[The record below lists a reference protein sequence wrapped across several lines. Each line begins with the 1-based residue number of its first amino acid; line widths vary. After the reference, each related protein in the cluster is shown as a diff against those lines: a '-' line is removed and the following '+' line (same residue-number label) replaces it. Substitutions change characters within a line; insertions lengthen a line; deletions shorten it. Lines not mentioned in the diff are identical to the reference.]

1 MSTIDLRPSVPFMTI
16 EGKSIIAQA
25 TVDFSKTPA
34 KDEDI
39 IKVLR
44 LPKGAIVEQVSLI
57 VHTTEADVQISAG
70 IESDTDAFLAV
81 EALTDIKAD
90 NNAGTADGAYMTATP
105 VFIPAD
111 DSLCLELD
119 VEDAVAA
126 VVSVVCKYHVVAKT
140 FMS

>member
-16 EGKSIIAQA
+16 EGKGIIAQA

-34 KDEDI
+34 AKGDI

-44 LPKGAIVEQVSLI
+44 LPKGALVEQVSLI
-57 VHTTEADVQISAG
+57 VHTTEATVQVCVG
-70 IESDTDAFLAV
+70 IESNTNNFITTKT
-81 EALTDIKAD
+81 LTNIKAN
-90 NNAGTADGAYMTATP
+90 NNAGTADGAVMTVTP
-105 VFIPAD
+105 KFIPAN
-111 DSLCLELD
+111 DSLCLEI
-119 VEDAVAA
+119 DAKDAKAA

>member
-34 KDEDI
+34 EDGDV

-57 VHTTEADVQISAG
+57 VHTTEADVEVSAG
-70 IESDTDAFLAV
+70 IESDTDAFLTV
-81 EALTDIKAD
+81 EALEDIKAD
-90 NNAGTADGAYMTATP
+90 NDAGTPDGAYMTATP

>member
-34 KDEDI
+34 AKGDI

-57 VHTTEADVQISAG
+57 VHTTEATVKVSAG
-70 IESDTDAFLAV
+70 IESDTDAFLALK
-81 EALTDIKAD
+81 ALTDIK
-90 NNAGTADGAYMTATP
+90 AGTADGAYMTATP
-105 VFIPAD
+105 KFIPAN

-119 VEDAVAA
+119 AAGAAAA

>member
-34 KDEDI
+34 ADGDVV
-39 IKVLR
+39 KVLR
-44 LPKGAIVEQVSLI
+44 LPKGAIVEQVSLV
-57 VHTTEADVQISAG
+57 VHTTEATVKVSAG
-70 IESDTDAFLAV
+70 TESDTDAFLV
-81 EALTDIKAD
+81 MKALTAIKAN

-105 VFIPAD
+105 AFIPAD

-119 VEDAVAA
+119 VANAASA

>member
-1 MSTIDLRPSVPFMTI
+1 MATIDLRPSVPFMTI
-16 EGKSIIAQA
+16 EGKSIIAQT

-34 KDEDI
+34 KDGDV
-39 IKVLR
+39 IKVFR

-57 VHTTEADVQISAG
+57 VHKTEASVKVSAG
-70 IESDTDAFLAV
+70 IESDTDAFLALK
-81 EALTDIKAD
+81 ALTGIKA
-90 NNAGTADGAYMTATP
+90 NNYAGTAEGAYMTATP
-105 VFIPAD
+105 KFIAAN

-119 VEDAVAA
+119 VADADAA

>member
-1 MSTIDLRPSVPFMTI
+1 MSIIDLRPSVPFMTI

-34 KDEDI
+34 AKGDI

-44 LPKGAIVEQVSLI
+44 LPKGALIEQVSLI
-57 VHTTEADVQISAG
+57 VHTTEATVQVSVG
-70 IESDTDAFLAV
+70 TESDTKNIIAMKVLT
-81 EALTDIKAD
+81 ALKAN
-90 NNAGTADGAYMTATP
+90 NNAGTADGAFVTVIP
-105 VFIPAD
+105 KFIPAN

-119 VEDAVAA
+119 KEDAKAA

>member
-1 MSTIDLRPSVPFMTI
+1 MATIDLRPSVPFMTI
-16 EGKSIIAQA
+16 EGKSIIAQ
-25 TVDFSKTPA
+25 TTIDFSKTPA
-34 KDEDI
+34 ADADV

-57 VHTTEADVQISAG
+57 VHTTEATVQICAG
-70 IESDTDAFLAV
+70 IESDTDAFLALK
-81 EALTDIKAD
+81 ALTGIKAD

-105 VFIPAD
+105 VFIPAN

-119 VEDAVAA
+119 VADAKAA
-126 VVSVVCKYHVVAKT
+126 VVSVVCKYHIAAKT

>member
-34 KDEDI
+34 AKGDV

-57 VHTTEADVQISAG
+57 VHTTEATVKVCAG
-70 IESDTDAFLAV
+70 IESDTDALIASKV
-81 EALTDIKAD
+81 LTTIKAN
-90 NNAGTADGAYMTATP
+90 NNAGTADGAFMTATP
-105 VFIPAD
+105 KFIPAN
-111 DSLCLELD
+111 DSLCLQLD
-119 VEDAVAA
+119 AANAAAA

>member
-57 VHTTEADVQISAG
+57 VHTTEATVEVSVG
-70 IESDTDAFLAV
+70 TESNTAAFLAV
-81 EALTDIKAD
+81 EALTDIKAN

-105 VFIPAD
+105 AFIPAD

>member
-34 KDEDI
+34 VKEDV

-57 VHTTEADVQISAG
+57 VHKTESTTKVSAG
-70 IESDTDAFLAV
+70 IESDTDAFLV
-81 EALTDIKAD
+81 LKALTDIKAND
-90 NNAGTADGAYMTATP
+90 NAGTAEGAYMTATP
-105 VFIPAD
+105 KFIPAN
-111 DSLCLELD
+111 DSLCLE
-119 VEDAVAA
+119 VDAAA
-126 VVSVVCKYHVVAKT
+126 AASVVSVVCKYHVVAKT

>member
-34 KDEDI
+34 ANGDV

-57 VHTTEADVQISAG
+57 VHTTEATVKVSVG
-70 IESDTDAFLAV
+70 IESDTANIIAMR
-81 EALTDIKAD
+81 ALTDIKAN
-90 NNAGTADGAYMTATP
+90 NNAGTADGAYMTAIP
-105 VFIPAD
+105 KFIPAN
-111 DSLCLELD
+111 DSICLKLG
-119 VEDAVAA
+119 VADAAAA
-126 VVSVVCKYHVVAKT
+126 VISVVCKYHVVAKT

>member
-34 KDEDI
+34 ANGDV

-44 LPKGAIVEQVSLI
+44 FPKGAIVERVSLI
-57 VHTTEADVQISAG
+57 VHTTEATVQVCAG
-70 IESDTDAFLAV
+70 IESDTDNFIAPK
-81 EALTDIKAD
+81 ALTGIKAN
-90 NNAGTADGAYMTATP
+90 NNAGTADGALMTTTP
-105 VFIPAD
+105 KFIPAN
-111 DSLCLELD
+111 DSLCLELSAA
-119 VEDAVAA
+119 DAKAA

>member
-16 EGKSIIAQA
+16 EGKSIIAQT

-34 KDEDI
+34 ANGDV

-57 VHTTEADVQISAG
+57 VHTTEATVKVCAG
-70 IESDTDAFLAV
+70 IEADTDAFLTSKTLAS
-81 EALTDIKAD
+81 IKAD

-111 DSLCLELD
+111 DSLCLQLD
-119 VEDAVAA
+119 AAGAAAA